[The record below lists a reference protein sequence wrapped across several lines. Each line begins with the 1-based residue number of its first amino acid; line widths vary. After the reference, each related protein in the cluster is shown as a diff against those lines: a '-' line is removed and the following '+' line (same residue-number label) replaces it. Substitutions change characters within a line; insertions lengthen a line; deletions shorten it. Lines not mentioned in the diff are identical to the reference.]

1 MKYMLDTNMCI
12 FLIKKKPVRVLEAF
26 KQLPAGDLY
35 LSTITVAELEYGVAK
50 SSSRSKNQA
59 ALAAFLVPLEIIPFS
74 EQAARVY
81 GEVRAELEKK
91 GQIIEPYDLL
101 IASHALSKG
110 LILVTNNLDE
120 FQRVPGLSVEDWSA
134 DE

>member
-1 MKYMLDTNMCI
+1 
-12 FLIKKKPVRVLEAF
+12 
-26 KQLPAGDLY
+26 
-35 LSTITVAELEYGVAK
+35 
-50 SSSRSKNQA
+50 
-59 ALAAFLVPLEIIPFS
+59 
-74 EQAARVY
+74 
-81 GEVRAELEKK
+81 LEKK

>member
-12 FLIKKKPVRVLEAF
+12 FLIKKKPARVLETF
-26 KQLPAGDLY
+26 KQLPVGGLY

-50 SSSRSKNQA
+50 SSSRSKNQE

-91 GQIIEPYDLL
+91 GEIIGPYDLL

-110 LILVTNNLDE
+110 LTLVTNNLDE